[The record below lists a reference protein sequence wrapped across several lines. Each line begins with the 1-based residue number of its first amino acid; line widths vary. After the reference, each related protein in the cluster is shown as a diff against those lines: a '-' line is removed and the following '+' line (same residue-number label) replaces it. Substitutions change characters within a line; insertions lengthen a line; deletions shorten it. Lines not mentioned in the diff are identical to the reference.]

1 MKPND
6 YDELDR
12 RFSNHPVGEDQ
23 IEIMQGI
30 RDLGR
35 ALAQEIGRYVPE
47 GREQSTALTKVEEAV
62 FWAVAGVARP
72 EETT

>member
-12 RFSNHPVGEDQ
+12 RFSNHPVDDDQ
-23 IEIMQGI
+23 IEIMQSL
-30 RDLGR
+30 RDRGR

-62 FWAVAGVARP
+62 FWAVAGAARP
-72 EETT
+72 EGTT